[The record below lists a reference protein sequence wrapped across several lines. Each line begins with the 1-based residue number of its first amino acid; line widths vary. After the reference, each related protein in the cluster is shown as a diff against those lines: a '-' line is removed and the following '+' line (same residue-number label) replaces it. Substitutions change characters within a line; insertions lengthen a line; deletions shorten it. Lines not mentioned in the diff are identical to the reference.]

1 MNIKE
6 ALIQCLTEKSLGLS
20 KTEIEKIL
28 HNELEK
34 PENEVDCE
42 IIDMCIELL
51 AEIDHV
57 KLPDDLDVPP
67 APPVMLPAR
76 KKKRWKVVV
85 LVAAILA
92 FSISATLVVSAQ
104 VFHVDLV
111 HFVVELFSDHV
122 SVDYGEN
129 SLPAESYLP
138 ANTDLRK
145 ELEVNG
151 ISHALLPDEFLDGA
165 QIQLEYQTTDLS
177 KMAYIY
183 ASKDSASIDMTI
195 SQYITKDLIGEVEH
209 QGEFLD
215 SREVMNGNIAI
226 LVLNFEDRRTIAFV
240 DGNTQYFI
248 NTTLNMEEAIQLAE
262 SIQ

>member
-20 KTEIEKIL
+20 KPEIEKIL
-28 HNELEK
+28 HDELEK

-67 APPVMLPAR
+67 PPPVMLPAR
-76 KKKRWKVVV
+76 KKKRWKTVV

-92 FSISATLVVSAQ
+92 FSVSATLFVSAQ
-104 VFHVDLV
+104 VFHFDIV
-111 HFVVELFSDHV
+111 HYVVELFSDHV
-122 SVDYGEN
+122 SVDYGET
-129 SLPAESYLP
+129 SQQAESYLP
-138 ANTDLRK
+138 ADTDIRN

-151 ISHALLPDEFLDGA
+151 ISPVLLPDEFLKGA
-165 QIQLEYQTTDLS
+165 QIQVEYQTTDIFKIANINATKGS
-177 KMAYIY
+177 
-183 ASKDSASIDMTI
+183 DSLNLTI
-195 SQYITKDLIGEVEH
+195 TQYITPDLIGEWDH
-209 QGEFLD
+209 QGEIAD
-215 SREVMNGNIAI
+215 SREIMVGDLAVLVMD
-226 LVLNFEDRRTIAFV
+226 FTDRRTIAFV
-240 DGNTQYFI
+240 DGSTQYI
-248 NTTLNMEEAIQLAE
+248 IETTLDMDKAVQLAE